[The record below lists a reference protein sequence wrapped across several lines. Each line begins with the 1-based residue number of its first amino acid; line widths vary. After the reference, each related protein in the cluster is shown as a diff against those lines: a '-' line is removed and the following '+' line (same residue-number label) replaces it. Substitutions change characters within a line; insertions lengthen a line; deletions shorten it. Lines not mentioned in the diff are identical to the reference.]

1 MNIKEIAKLAGVSIS
16 TVSKIVNQK
25 DESISNETRERV
37 LKIVKEYNYT
47 PYASVTT
54 TNHKTCLLGILLRST
69 SSFNSSLNGFIETAQ
84 SNGYNIIVC
93 NSFLS
98 KKLELKSITSL
109 CKNKVDG
116 VIWEPIDEES
126 LLNSS
131 QFENINIPF
140 IKINSTC
147 DKSYT
152 IPYEK
157 YGYKIT
163 EELINLK
170 HKDIACLINE
180 NHNTSAFL
188 SGYKKC
194 LFDNNITF
202 DEDLIFHQLNDSLLS
217 KINNRNISAVISS
230 DYIKAIEFYELMNSL
245 NYRIPEDISLISLKD
260 DFVETLSLPKIS
272 TFTVLNNDFNSYLS
286 NKIINEIE
294 KRSTAA
300 DTFSQEFF
308 LDNDSTVTLPFK
320 LKSTK
325 ITVVGSIN
333 MDTYLNVANL
343 PYSGKTV
350 STSTSSIYPGGKGV
364 NQSIGVA
371 KLGHRVTLIGN
382 VGFDLDSNYIYNT
395 LNEYEVDTSGIK
407 RCNDIDTGKAYVFVE
422 SSGDS
427 MISILSG
434 ANDIFTPED
443 IEEKK
448 HLFENTGYCL
458 IQSEIPIETVYKACV
473 VANEYNAKIILKP
486 STCSNIPAEILSS
499 IDIIVPNRNELNELC
514 PNYTYIEDQTDYL
527 LSCGVKTI
535 IVTLGDQGCYVKT
548 AEWNEYFPAANFPS
562 VDNTGAS
569 DAFISALAS
578 YLLYGYSLRD
588 SVRIAIYAAGFSI
601 SREGVITS
609 LIDKNSLETYIR
621 QNESNL
627 VLP

>member
-47 PYASVTT
+47 PYASVTAN
-54 TNHKTCLLGILLRST
+54 NHKTCLLGILLRST

-84 SNGYNIIVC
+84 SNGYNTIIC
-93 NSFLS
+93 NSFS
-98 KKLELKSITSL
+98 NKDLELKNITSL

-126 LLNSS
+126 ILHSA
-131 QFENINIPF
+131 QFKDMNIPF
-140 IKINSTC
+140 IKINSTS
-147 DKSYT
+147 DNSYN

-170 HKDIACLINE
+170 HKDIACLINK
-180 NHNTSAFL
+180 NHNTAAFL

-202 DEDLIFHQLNDSLLS
+202 DEDLIFHQLDDALLS

-230 DYIKAIEFYELMNSL
+230 DYTKAIEFYELMKFL
-245 NYRIPEDISLISLKD
+245 HYRIPEDISLISLKEN
-260 DFVETLSLPKIS
+260 FVETLSLPKIS
-272 TFTVLNNDFNSYLS
+272 TFTVLNNDFNSYIS
-286 NKIINEIE
+286 NKIIDEIE
-294 KRSTAA
+294 KRNTTSDA
-300 DTFSQEFF
+300 FSQEFF

-350 STSTSSIYPGGKGV
+350 STSTSSIYPGGKGI

-395 LNEYEVDTSGIK
+395 LNEYEIDTSGIK
-407 RCNDIDTGKAYVFVE
+407 RCNNIDTGKAYVFVE

-434 ANDIFTPED
+434 ANDIFTPDD

-458 IQSEIPIETVYKACV
+458 IQSEIPIETVYKACT
-473 VANEYNAKIILKP
+473 VAKEYNAKIILKP
-486 STCSNIPAEILSS
+486 SACSNIPSEILSS

-514 PNYTYIEDQTDYL
+514 PNYTSIEDQTDYL

-548 AEWNEYFPAANFPS
+548 VEWNEYFPASNFPS

-588 SVRIAIYAAGFSI
+588 SVRIANYAAGFCI

-609 LIDKNSLETYIR
+609 LIDRNSLETYVR
-621 QNESNL
+621 QNENSL
-627 VLP
+627 IVP